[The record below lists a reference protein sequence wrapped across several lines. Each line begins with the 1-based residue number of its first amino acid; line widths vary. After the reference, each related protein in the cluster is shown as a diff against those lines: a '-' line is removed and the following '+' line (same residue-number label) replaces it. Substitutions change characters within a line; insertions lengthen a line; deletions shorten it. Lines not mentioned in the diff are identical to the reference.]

1 MHSREKS
8 QRPYFR
14 ITDPAMA
21 ASRTTGSRGFYPALT
36 IPRLVIVIYALYG
49 RSTSGS
55 TRTVLNAVDH
65 RGWSSHMAT
74 VLRITAYHAHTHT
87 YYGTPVRTYRYDF
100 VHTSTSMSSSLSLLA
115 QERACMRRFNYWL
128 FTFLSSGH
136 YWLQHPRETA
146 FSIDIGIQL
155 LRFDVRYREIFTGQ

>member
-14 ITDPAMA
+14 IADPAMA
-21 ASRTTGSRGFYPALT
+21 ASRTTGSREFYPALT

-74 VLRITAYHAHTHT
+74 VLRITAYHAHIHTHT
-87 YYGTPVRTYRYDF
+87 MAHRYALTATTSRTQAHR
-100 VHTSTSMSSSLSLLA
+100 
-115 QERACMRRFNYWL
+115 
-128 FTFLSSGH
+128 
-136 YWLQHPRETA
+136 
-146 FSIDIGIQL
+146 
-155 LRFDVRYREIFTGQ
+155 

>member
-1 MHSREKS
+1 
-8 QRPYFR
+8 
-14 ITDPAMA
+14 MA

-87 YYGTPVRTYRYDF
+87 HTHAMAHRYAL
-100 VHTSTSMSSSLSLLA
+100 TATMSCTQA
-115 QERACMRRFNYWL
+115 HR
-128 FTFLSSGH
+128 
-136 YWLQHPRETA
+136 
-146 FSIDIGIQL
+146 
-155 LRFDVRYREIFTGQ
+155 

>member
-14 ITDPAMA
+14 IVDPAMA

-87 YYGTPVRTYRYDF
+87 HTHTLSHTGTHLPLRRRAHKHIDELIPA
-100 VHTSTSMSSSLSLLA
+100 SS
-115 QERACMRRFNYWL
+115 
-128 FTFLSSGH
+128 
-136 YWLQHPRETA
+136 REGVYAT
-146 FSIDIGIQL
+146 L
-155 LRFDVRYREIFTGQ
+155 